1 MRNSSCFLF
10 FERGIFMQKLLSFHR
25 EYTFDGKKYFY
36 DKCRKKY
43 ILKTPEEIIRQT
55 TVKFFRWKLH
65 TPLRNIQTEV
75 SMKRYGYP
83 ERRDRADILILQP
96 DGNTI
101 LAVVECKAAYISID
115 EKVIAQLLR
124 YAKALNSEFA
134 FATNGSDLRVFRF
147 DQRSGYKETECPA
160 SYKRMCRSNYN
171 ETPQA
176 MTLSSRPDLKTL
188 ENITY
193 VRRHYDSYI
202 GRQTREHLKKKR
214 YWPQQ

>member
-43 ILKTPEEIIRQT
+43 ILKTPEKIKRQT

-65 TPLRNIQTEV
+65 IPLRNIQTEV

-83 ERRDRADILILQP
+83 ERRDRADILILRP

-101 LAVVECKAAYISID
+101 LAVVECKAAYIPID
-115 EKVIAQLLR
+115 EKVIA
-124 YAKALNSEFA
+124 
-134 FATNGSDLRVFRF
+134 
-147 DQRSGYKETECPA
+147 
-160 SYKRMCRSNYN
+160 
-171 ETPQA
+171 
-176 MTLSSRPDLKTL
+176 
-188 ENITY
+188 
-193 VRRHYDSYI
+193 
-202 GRQTREHLKKKR
+202 
-214 YWPQQ
+214 

>member
-1 MRNSSCFLF
+1 M
-10 FERGIFMQKLLSFHR
+10 
-25 EYTFDGKKYFY
+25 
-36 DKCRKKY
+36 
-43 ILKTPEEIIRQT
+43 
-55 TVKFFRWKLH
+55 
-65 TPLRNIQTEV
+65 
-75 SMKRYGYP
+75 
-83 ERRDRADILILQP
+83 
-96 DGNTI
+96 
-101 LAVVECKAAYISID
+101 ECKAAYIPID

-160 SYKRMCRSNYN
+160 SYKRMCRSNCN

-193 VRRHYDSYI
+193 VRRHYDLSLI
-202 GRQTREHLKKKR
+202 HISKRVRLQRKKQKKWYQLER
-214 YWPQQ
+214 NW

>member
-1 MRNSSCFLF
+1 MPEKVHLKNTGRN
-10 FERGIFMQKLLSFHR
+10 H
-25 EYTFDGKKYFY
+25 
-36 DKCRKKY
+36 
-43 ILKTPEEIIRQT
+43 T
-55 TVKFFRWKLH
+55 TDNSQIFRWKLH

-83 ERRDRADILILQP
+83 ERRDRADILILRP

-124 YAKALNSEFA
+124 YAEALNSEFA

-147 DQRSGYKETECPA
+147 DQKSGYKETECPA
-160 SYKRMCRSNYN
+160 SYKRMCRSNCN

-214 YWPQQ
+214 CWP